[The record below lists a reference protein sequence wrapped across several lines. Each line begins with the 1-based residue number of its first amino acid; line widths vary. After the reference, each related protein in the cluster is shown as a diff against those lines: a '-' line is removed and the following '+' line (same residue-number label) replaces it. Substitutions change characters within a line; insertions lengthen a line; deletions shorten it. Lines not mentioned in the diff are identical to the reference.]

1 MDSFKKITVL
11 SNLVLLAWFFLDMI
25 GISFGNNILV
35 TRSYIDDGI
44 YFIIFIVSLIL
55 FILKEKVGKYIL
67 LIWLSIW
74 FTTQFYSH
82 WYFTIL
88 GPWDRLRTYFA
99 NTIKLIPTKNIYILD
114 LYHIVLHLLILVS
127 FISLIVFL
135 ISSKKKNI
143 NM

>member
-11 SNLVLLAWFFLDMI
+11 SNLVLLAWFFLDMV
-25 GISFGNNILV
+25 GLSFGNNILV
-35 TRSYIDDGI
+35 TRSYKEDGI
-44 YFIIFIVSLIL
+44 YFIIFAVSLIL

-67 LIWLSIW
+67 LIWLSLW
-74 FTTQFYSH
+74 LATQFYSH
-82 WYFTIL
+82 WYITIF
-88 GPWDRLRTYFA
+88 GPWERIRTYFA
-99 NTIKLIPTKNIYILD
+99 NTIKLIPTNNIYIPD

-127 FISLIVFL
+127 FGSLIVFL

>member
-1 MDSFKKITVL
+1 MDSFKRITVL
-11 SNLVLLAWFFLDMI
+11 SNLVLLAWFFLDMV
-25 GISFGNNILV
+25 GLSFGNNILV
-35 TRSYIDDGI
+35 TRSYKEDGI
-44 YFIIFIVSLIL
+44 YFIIFAVAVIL

-67 LIWLSIW
+67 LIWLSLW

-82 WYFTIL
+82 WYITIL
-88 GPWDRLRTYFA
+88 GPWERLRTYFV
-99 NTIKLIPTKNIYILD
+99 NTIKLIPTKNIYIPD